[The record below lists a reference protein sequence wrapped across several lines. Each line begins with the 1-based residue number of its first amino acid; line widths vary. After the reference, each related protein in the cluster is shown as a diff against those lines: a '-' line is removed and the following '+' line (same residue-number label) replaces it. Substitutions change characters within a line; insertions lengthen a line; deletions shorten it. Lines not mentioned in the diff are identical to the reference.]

1 MDLKQLVYSSLKR
14 VKFEQDIKAEDLF
27 NLLVEGKELKNGEVS
42 LPCFTLAKT
51 LRKSPAEIA
60 VNLAASI
67 GACGFS
73 AFSEVV
79 AVNGY
84 VNFHFNREFIIKE
97 ILTEILQ
104 KGSAFGK
111 SDIGNNQTV
120 FFDFCSV
127 NLAKYMHIGHLKTTM
142 LGFAL
147 TNIFEFLGYNVVR
160 LNYVGDYGTPF
171 GKMIAGYK
179 HWGTYEDVK
188 ARGIDAIQELYV
200 KFNQEAEK
208 DSKLNDE
215 ARDWFK
221 KIEEKDKEA
230 VEIFSWFIEIGIA
243 EAERLCNI
251 LGVTFDSWRGE
262 NYYSD
267 KMQPVISELE
277 EKKLLQESEG
287 AYIVDL
293 SDSNLGVAL
302 VKKSDG
308 ASLYTTR
315 DLAAV
320 QDRYDTYHF
329 DYGFY
334 VTSVQQKLHFERLFK
349 VVEKMDKPYANKLEH
364 VYYGTIS
371 LPTGK
376 IASRLGKQAIV
387 SDILKAAKE
396 RALEVLAERGTK
408 HDNMEQVAQDIAV
421 GVIAFEV
428 VNTEK
433 IKDTIFDLESAIA
446 FEGETA
452 PYLQYTFARCN
463 SIINKVD
470 ELIKAGS
477 EQEMYL
483 QHTQDYDAFNDDYF
497 STVKLLNRFSQTVVD
512 CKNARETY
520 YLTKLLL
527 NIASDFNK
535 FYGYN
540 RVINESKVDKQ
551 NFELVKAVSIVLK
564 NGLKLLGIPII
575 EKM

>member
-1 MDLKQLVYSSLKR
+1 MDLKQVVSNNLNHVN
-14 VKFEQDIKAEDLF
+14 FELDIEANNII
-27 NLLVEGKELKNGEVS
+27 NLLVEGKDLKNGEIS
-42 LPCFTLAKT
+42 LPCFTLAKE
-51 LRKSPAEIA
+51 LKKSPIEIA
-60 VNLAASI
+60 NIVANDIAKNN
-67 GACGFS
+67 
-73 AFSEVV
+73 FSEFSQVV

-84 VNFHFNREFIIKE
+84 VNFHFKREYIVNEIVNE
-97 ILTEILQ
+97 ILVQGE
-104 KGSAFGK
+104 SFGK
-111 SDIGNNQTV
+111 SEIGKGKTV
-120 FFDFCSV
+120 FFDFSSV

-179 HWGTYEDVK
+179 HWGSYEDVK
-188 ARGIDAIQELYV
+188 ERGVDAIQELYV

-208 DSKLNDE
+208 NDKLNEE
-215 ARDWFK
+215 AREWFK
-221 KIEEKDKEA
+221 KIEEKDPETLQ
-230 VEIFSWFIEIGIA
+230 IFNWFIEIGLA
-243 EAERLCNI
+243 ETQRLCNI

-267 KMQPVISELE
+267 KMQPVISDLK
-277 EKKLLQESEG
+277 EKGLLQESEG

-302 VKKSDG
+302 VQKSDG

-320 QDRYDTYHF
+320 EDRYNTYKF

-349 VVEKMDKPYANKLEH
+349 VIEKLEKPYANTLEH
-364 VYYGTIS
+364 IYYGTIS

-376 IASRLGKQAIV
+376 IGSRLGKQAIIR
-387 SDILKAAKE
+387 DILKAAKE
-396 RALEVLAERGTK
+396 KALEVLTERGTK
-408 HDNMEQVAQDIAV
+408 HENIDQVAQDIAV

-433 IKDTIFDLESAIA
+433 IKDTTFDLENAIA

-463 SIINKVD
+463 SILNKVQ
-470 ELIKAGS
+470 ELLNEVGTKEVFIQIS
-477 EQEMYL
+477 VN
-483 QHTQDYDAFNDDYF
+483 DISDDYF
-497 STVKLLNRFSQTVVD
+497 AITKSLNRFSQTIID
-512 CKNARETY
+512 CKNARESY

-535 FYGYN
+535 FYAYN
-540 RVINESKVDKQ
+540 RVISENKVDKQ
-551 NFELVKAVSIVLK
+551 NYELVKSVSIVLR